1 MPLKEKKKK
10 MKKNTQRMCVTAI
23 LLALATVLS
32 IIKPF
37 PMPFGGSV
45 TLLSMLPVVM
55 IPLMYGTK
63 WGMVSSFI
71 YSLIQLALD
80 IASVLSW
87 GLTPYALVG
96 TIVLDYLLAFTL
108 LGLAGIFRSTGI
120 VGIASGVV
128 MVLVLRFLMHFISG
142 VVIFD
147 TFTSADAWIYS
158 LTYNA
163 SYMVP
168 EFITT
173 TIAAVILFKVPA
185 VKRLIDKA

>member
-1 MPLKEKKKK
+1 
-10 MKKNTQRMCVTAI
+10 MKKNVQRMCVTAV

-32 IIKPF
+32 LIKPF

-55 IPLMYGTK
+55 LPLMYGTG
-63 WGMVSSFI
+63 WGMVSAFI

-96 TIVLDYLLAFTL
+96 TIVLDYLLAFSL
-108 LGLAGIFRSTGI
+108 LGLSGLFKSKGI
-120 VGIASGVV
+120 VGIAGGVV
-128 MVLVLRFLMHFISG
+128 MVLIFRFLMHFISG

-147 TFTSADAWIYS
+147 TFTNADAWIYS
-158 LTYNA
+158 LSYNA

-173 TIAAVILFKVPA
+173 TVAAVILFKVPA
-185 VKRLIDKA
+185 VKKLIDKA

>member
-1 MPLKEKKKK
+1 
-10 MKKNTQRMCVTAI
+10 MKTKIQRMCVTAI

-32 IIKPF
+32 LLKPF

-55 IPLMYGTK
+55 IPLMYGTG
-63 WGMVSSFI
+63 WGVVSAFI
-71 YSLIQLALD
+71 YSLIQLGLD
-80 IASVLSW
+80 LGSVLSW

-96 TIVLDYLLAFTL
+96 TIVLDYLLAFSL
-108 LGLAGIFRSTGI
+108 LGLAGLFKKKGI
-120 VGIASGVV
+120 VGIALGVV
-128 MVLVLRFLMHFISG
+128 FVLVLRFLMHFISG

-147 TFTSADAWIYS
+147 TFTNADAWIYS

-173 TIAAVILFKVPA
+173 TVATIILFQVPA
-185 VKRLIDKA
+185 IKRLINNA

>member
-1 MPLKEKKKK
+1 
-10 MKKNTQRMCVTAI
+10 MKTKVQRMCVTAV

-32 IIKPF
+32 LLKPF

-55 IPLMYGTK
+55 IPLMYGTG
-63 WGMVSSFI
+63 WGIISAFI
-71 YSLIQLALD
+71 YSLIQLGLD
-80 IASVLSW
+80 LGAVLGW
-87 GLTPYALVG
+87 GLSPYALVG

-108 LGLAGIFRSTGI
+108 LGLAGIFNKKGVNSI
-120 VGIASGVV
+120 VRIAAGVV
-128 MVLVLRFLMHFISG
+128 LVLVLRFMMHFISG
-142 VVIFD
+142 VVIFN
-147 TFTSADAWIYS
+147 TFTNADAWIYS

-185 VKRLIDKA
+185 INKLINKF

>member
-1 MPLKEKKKK
+1 
-10 MKKNTQRMCVTAI
+10 MCVTAI

-45 TLLSMLPVVM
+45 TLLSMLPIVM

-63 WGMVSSFI
+63 WGIVSSFI

-108 LGLAGIFRSTGI
+108 LGLAGVFRSKGI

-128 MVLVLRFLMHFISG
+128 MVLVLRFMMHFISG

-147 TFTSADAWIYS
+147 TFTSADAWVYS

-173 TIAAVILFKVPA
+173 TIATVILFKVPA
-185 VKRLIDKA
+185 VKKLIDKA

>member
-1 MPLKEKKKK
+1 
-10 MKKNTQRMCVTAI
+10 MKKNVQRMCVTAI

-32 IIKPF
+32 ILKPF

-45 TLLSMLPVVM
+45 TLLSMLPIVM
-55 IPLMYGTK
+55 IALMYGTR
-63 WGMVSSFI
+63 WGIVSAFI
-71 YSLIQLALD
+71 YSLIQLGLD
-80 IASVLSW
+80 LGAVLSW
-87 GLTPYALVG
+87 GLTPYALIG

-108 LGLAGIFRSTGI
+108 LGLAGVLKSKGI
-120 VGIASGVV
+120 VGIALGVV
-128 MVLVLRFLMHFISG
+128 FVLVLRFLMHFISG

-147 TFTSADAWIYS
+147 TFTNADAWIYS

-173 TIAAVILFKVPA
+173 TVATIILFKVPA

>member
-1 MPLKEKKKK
+1 
-10 MKKNTQRMCVTAI
+10 MCVTAV

-32 IIKPF
+32 LIKPF

-55 IPLMYGTK
+55 LPLMYGTG
-63 WGMVSSFI
+63 WGMVSAFI

-87 GLTPYALVG
+87 GLTPYALIG
-96 TIVLDYLLAFTL
+96 TIVLDYLLAFSL
-108 LGLAGIFRSTGI
+108 LGLSGVFKSKGI
-120 VGIASGVV
+120 VGIAGGVV
-128 MVLVLRFLMHFISG
+128 MVLIFRFLMHFISG

-147 TFTSADAWIYS
+147 TFTNADAWIYS
-158 LTYNA
+158 LSYNA

-168 EFITT
+168 EFIPTSV
-173 TIAAVILFKVPA
+173 AAVILFKVPA
-185 VKRLIDKA
+185 VKKLIDKA

>member
-1 MPLKEKKKK
+1 
-10 MKKNTQRMCVTAI
+10 MCVTAI

-32 IIKPF
+32 LIKPF

-55 IPLMYGTK
+55 IPLMYGTG
-63 WGMVSSFI
+63 WGMVSAFI
-71 YSLIQLALD
+71 YSIIQLALD

-87 GLTPYALVG
+87 GLTPYALIG
-96 TIVLDYLLAFTL
+96 TIVLDYLLAFSL
-108 LGLAGIFRSTGI
+108 LGLAGVFKSKGI
-120 VGIASGVV
+120 VGTASGVV
-128 MVLVLRFLMHFISG
+128 MVLIFRFLMHFVSG

-147 TFTSADAWIYS
+147 TFTNADAWIYS

-173 TIAAVILFKVPA
+173 TVAAVILFKVPS
-185 VKRLIDKA
+185 VKKLIDKA